1 MSWHNDQAISVMLLS
16 KYKDKLPF
24 ENDDK
29 NDDSD
34 DDENSHKN
42 SSYNGAVVSSDVIWS
57 LYLN

>member
-1 MSWHNDQAISVMLLS
+1 MLLS

-34 DDENSHKN
+34 DDEYSHKN
-42 SSYNGAVVSSDVIWS
+42 SSYNGAVVSSAVIWS